1 MGLLETAKE
10 LCLNVVGISFHVGSG
25 ATNPDAFK
33 EAIASAKFAW
43 DAAVQLGFSLRLLDL
58 GGGFCGEHDMDGL
71 ALAPVAEAVNAALDE
86 HFPPAMD
93 VQIIAEPGRYFAEAC
108 ATLVTNVY
116 GNRQR
121 DVVESGKTKVCRD
134 YWISDGLY
142 GSMNCLVYDHAVLS
156 PKPLYITSQEAGQ
169 VRIVPEHSLWT
180 YL

>member
-1 MGLLETAKE
+1 MSARAR
-10 LCLNVVGISFHVGSG
+10 VVRSVFLVSNHSYVFCAQLS
-25 ATNPDAFK
+25 T

-121 DVVESGKTKVCRD
+121 DVVESGKTKVRAA
-134 YWISDGLY
+134 L
-142 GSMNCLVYDHAVLS
+142 
-156 PKPLYITSQEAGQ
+156 
-169 VRIVPEHSLWT
+169 RR
-180 YL
+180 